1 MNEILATLNGTDIT
15 KYIIKDTYDV
25 NTEPVFESW
34 QDGNFKEHRVYIRDR
49 VIGSFDV
56 IFFDDDNGAYQDFLD
71 LLASVTVNRVTTIGL
86 YVLNTSRTEL
96 FQVYY
101 TIKAVQHAETT
112 DGRMVNKMTIDLEE
126 C

>member
-49 VIGSFDV
+49 VKGSFDV

-96 FQVYY
+96 FQVSY